1 MRNLLLVFILT
12 VIFAPALSAQTAQPL
27 TQAEFVKSLYEQ
39 QKNPAKRDALIEQIR
54 QRGIGFEVTEP
65 LRSLVQSKSGDPVL
79 TRTLEEAARRRSN
92 PTTAVLPSEKET
104 GELLAKARE
113 ATLASLDEM
122 PDFVVKQL
130 VSRSYAYAR
139 TNNFQSADRLTVAV
153 SYSADKGEDYKV
165 LAINGIPQ
173 PEEKGHQ
180 SYMKV
185 GGTTSAGEFVTVLA
199 SIFKPE
205 SKAEFR
211 AVDTDTLRGR
221 RSIVYEYSV
230 KRINSKQVITSVDLI
245 PQSTI
250 SGYRGKIW
258 LDRDTSRVLRVEQ
271 EATEIPDDFPVRAA
285 SREIDY
291 DWVSISEAKY
301 LLPIASDVR
310 LTSRYRDQLYESR
323 NQIRFRNYQK
333 YGTEVKILDD
343 DEGVEEAPK
352 EEKKP

>member
-12 VIFAPALSAQTAQPL
+12 VIFAPAFSAQTQQPL
-27 TQAEFVKSLYEQ
+27 TQAEFVKSLYEL
-39 QKNPAKRDALIEQIR
+39 QKSPAKRDALIEQIR
-54 QRGIGFEVTEP
+54 QRGIGFVMTEP
-65 LRSLVQSKSGDPVL
+65 LRSLMQSKSGDAVL
-79 TRTLEEAARRRSN
+79 ARTLEEAARRRAN
-92 PTTAVLPSEKET
+92 PTATTLPSEKEAN
-104 GELLAKARE
+104 ELLLKTRE
-113 ATLASLDEM
+113 VTLASLDEM

-130 VSRSYAYAR
+130 VSRSHAYAK
-139 TNNFQSADRLTVAV
+139 TNNFQSADKLTVAV

-173 PEEKGHQ
+173 QEEKGER

-205 SKAEFR
+205 SKTEFR

-221 RSIVYEYSV
+221 RAIVYEYSV
-230 KRINSKQVITSVDLI
+230 KRVNSKQVITSVDLI
-245 PQSTI
+245 PQSTV

-258 LDRDTSRVLRVEQ
+258 VDRETSRVLRVEQ
-271 EATEIPDDFPVRAA
+271 EATEIPDDFPIRAA

-291 DWVSISEAKY
+291 DWVAIGDLKY
-301 LLPIASDVR
+301 LLPLASDVR
-310 LTSRYRDQLYESR
+310 LTSRHRDQFYESR

-333 YGTEVKILDD
+333 YGSEVKILDD
-343 DEGVEEAPK
+343 DETVEETPK
-352 EEKKP
+352 DEKKP